1 LTFYQARESV
11 QSSSACSEA
20 TEGQP
25 RGLAPRI
32 YRANYTT
39 IEEILNVEEVFTGM
53 FFLHAQ
59 RIIILFD
66 FRVSHDFM
74 SSACAK
80 KASLPLVVIGKPYV
94 ISTPRSQVNVDCIV

>member
-1 LTFYQARESV
+1 
-11 QSSSACSEA
+11 
-20 TEGQP
+20 
-25 RGLAPRI
+25 
-32 YRANYTT
+32 
-39 IEEILNVEEVFTGM
+39 M

-80 KASLPLVVIGKPYV
+80 KASLPLVVTGKPYV
-94 ISTPRSQVNVDCIV
+94 ISTPGSRVNVDCIV